1 VEYDG
6 VRLTSPTRTRL
17 DLASI
22 AGLDELVIA
31 GDSLVCSHGPEFPA
45 PHEPLCT
52 VAELRAIVANH
63 PGVRGVRAAREAFEL
78 IRVGA
83 DSKPETMMRL
93 AFVRAGLPEPDLN
106 HVLWG
111 VHGARSCGPM
121 RPTPS
126 AGSPSSTTAPATAA
140 PSSASPI
147 SAANQ

>member
-111 VHGARSCGPM
+111 VHGAPVL
-121 RPTPS
+121 RPR
-126 AGSPSSTTAPATAA
+126 AVPARY
-140 PSSASPI
+140 PPPI
-147 SAANQ
+147 SDMRVRLAGGARV